1 MGSAQLDG
9 VRRYCRPRA
18 RRRDGGAMLL
28 ADASAMFVP
37 VLGMIA
43 GIAAVTAANH
53 ERLKQRIGE
62 LEQRLAQAE
71 WGCAKRRQQ
80 S

>member
-1 MGSAQLDG
+1 MRWDRHSLMAIGGIAALLI
-9 VRRYCRPRA
+9 
-18 RRRDGGAMLL
+18 GAMLL
-28 ADASAMFVP
+28 ADASPMFVP

-43 GIAAVTAANH
+43 GVAAVTAANH

-62 LEQRLAQAE
+62 LERRLAQAE
-71 WGCAKRRQQ
+71 WGRAKRRQ

>member
-1 MGSAQLDG
+1 MRWDRHSLTAIGGIAAL
-9 VRRYCRPRA
+9 A
-18 RRRDGGAMLL
+18 IGGAMLL
-28 ADASAMFVP
+28 AEARAAFVP

-62 LEQRLAQAE
+62 LERRLAQAE
-71 WGCAKRRQQ
+71 WGRAKRRQ

>member
-1 MGSAQLDG
+1 MRWDRLSLTAFGGIAAL
-9 VRRYCRPRA
+9 A
-18 RRRDGGAMLL
+18 IGGAMLL
-28 ADASAMFVP
+28 ADASAVFVP

-43 GIAAVTAANH
+43 GIAVVTAANH

-71 WGCAKRRQQ
+71 WGHAKRRQ

>member
-1 MGSAQLDG
+1 
-9 VRRYCRPRA
+9 
-18 RRRDGGAMLL
+18 MLL
-28 ADASAMFVP
+28 ADASAVLVP

-71 WGCAKRRQQ
+71 WGHAKRRQ

>member
-1 MGSAQLDG
+1 MIDAGL
-9 VRRYCRPRA
+9 
-18 RRRDGGAMLL
+18 LL
-28 ADASAMFVP
+28 AEARAAFVP

-43 GIAAVTAANH
+43 GIAVVTAANH

-62 LEQRLAQAE
+62 LEQRLAEAE
-71 WGCAKRRQQ
+71 WGRTKRRQQ